1 MRLEVLLFLGRLK
14 SMKMERFCQNYAK
27 SGNATQSFMNA
38 GYKYK
43 DYTNAGIGS
52 CKLLKNPN
60 IQRRL
65 QELTGEA
72 IKKQHDNAI
81 ADIQEMQSILTKII
95 REELDEEVLN
105 VVGDG
110 EGYSHV
116 TSNRKKASIADRIRA
131 IEKLAKMQGAFTEKV
146 EVSGNVPIVISGDE
160 ELQD

>member
-1 MRLEVLLFLGRLK
+1 MGRLK
-14 SMKMERFCQNYAK
+14 SEKMERFCQNYAK
-27 SGNATQSFMNA
+27 SGNATQSFIDA
-38 GYKYK
+38 GYKHK
-43 DYTNAGIGS
+43 DNANARVGG
-52 CKLLKNPN
+52 CKLLTNPN
-60 IQRRL
+60 VQRRL

-72 IKKQHDNAI
+72 IEKQHNEAI

-110 EGYSHV
+110 DGYSHV

>member
-1 MRLEVLLFLGRLK
+1 
-14 SMKMERFCQNYAK
+14 MEKFCQNYAK
-27 SGNATQSFMNA
+27 SGNATQSFIDA
-38 GYKYK
+38 GYTYK
-43 DYTNAGIGS
+43 DNANARVGG
-52 CKLLKNPN
+52 CKLLTNAN
-60 IQRRL
+60 IQKRL

-95 REELDEEVLN
+95 REQADEEVLN

-110 EGYSHV
+110 DGYSHV